1 MFEDR
6 SYLPPMQGFGVSEPP
21 QADSVVDDTLI
32 DPECEDDG
40 ETSHAEQFTTRGRP
54 VKKPARLD
62 QVIGAK
68 YTFCNV
74 VRVTQDLIKETI
86 VNTSLNISRQRRN
99 GELRSISCWNI
110 KASVSGRS
118 IRLKL
123 TFQRIGWDSFE
134 LNFGSLSLTFFL
146 P

>member
-54 VKKPARLD
+54 VKKPARVWNQSCED
-62 QVIGAK
+62 
-68 YTFCNV
+68 Y
-74 VRVTQDLIKETI
+74 TI
-86 VNTSLNISRQRRN
+86 VASSKQRGGTTEPHTDEIN
-99 GELRSISCWNI
+99 PYCTTGEKGPEVR
-110 KASVSGRS
+110 
-118 IRLKL
+118 
-123 TFQRIGWDSFE
+123 D
-134 LNFGSLSLTFFL
+134 
-146 P
+146 